1 MQFLAFLKDSFREAR
16 SGWVLQAMLVL
27 TLLLVLFV
35 ASISFTPTTVET
47 SVSSPLNLMNW
58 SFRNNPNLAGVKLE
72 IQNYKESNPQQP
84 WNSDYDFDFVV
95 NATSPEQ
102 LKQLDDNRQL
112 PVSRARVERFIGQ
125 GVGVLN
131 NLKVEKRDAVSPS
144 ELRFRVTSQG
154 TKAKDVTEWPHL
166 PKILFAFEA
175 PLFITPLRNGVYFI
189 ENYIVSGAGAWV
201 ILFISVVITSGFI
214 PNMLQ
219 KGTVDLAISKPI
231 TRPAL
236 LIYKFIGG
244 LIFTFLLTAFTIG
257 GAYLAIGLRT
267 SMWNHNFLLS
277 IPLIVAYFSI
287 LYVVST
293 LIAVLTRSAI
303 VAILAT
309 LIAWGIF
316 FGIGKVNKGVL
327 NREVSVAAQVANPGV
342 AMQAPK
348 PGEDVDLDGIISR
361 IDPEA
366 PLWGFIP
373 KSTFGIVK
381 AVHFVSPRTFQLD
394 ERLDQV
400 IAEGILPEEDKKLVK
415 MEKNVASWGE
425 ILGVT
430 FGFVTILLGL
440 ACWRFASRDS

>member
-16 SGWVLQAMLVL
+16 NGWVLQAMLVL
-27 TLLLVLFV
+27 AFLLVLFV
-35 ASISFTPTTVET
+35 ASISFTPTNVET
-47 SVSSPLNLMNW
+47 SVSSPLGLMNW
-58 SFRNNPNLAGVKLE
+58 SFRNNPNLSGVKLE
-72 IQNYKESNPQQP
+72 VQNYKESNPREP

-95 NATSPEQ
+95 NANSPDQ
-102 LKQLDDNRQL
+102 LKLLDENRQL

-125 GVGVLN
+125 AVDVLKN
-131 NLKVEKRDAVSPS
+131 VKVEKRDPLSPS
-144 ELRFRVTSQG
+144 EVRFRVTSQG

-231 TRPAL
+231 TRPVL

-244 LIFTFLLTAFTIG
+244 LIFTLLLTAFTIG

-267 SMWNHNFLLS
+267 NMWNHNFLLS

-293 LIAVLTRSAI
+293 LTAVLTRSAI
-303 VAILAT
+303 VAILFT

-316 FGIGKVNKGVL
+316 FGVGKVNKGVL
-327 NREVSVAAQVANPGV
+327 NREVAVAAQVANPGE

-361 IDPEA
+361 IDPDA

-381 AVHFVSPRTFQLD
+381 AVYFVCPRTYQLD
-394 ERLDQV
+394 ERLDQL
-400 IAEGILPEEDKKLVK
+400 IAEGILPEEDKKLIK
-415 MEKNVASWGE
+415 LEKTVASWGE
-425 ILGVT
+425 ILGIS
-430 FGFVTILLGL
+430 FGFIACVLGL